1 MKSKVTASLAIA
13 LFAASLAASAAE
25 AQTNRQRLSP
35 AAAAA
40 RAQAAPSARINGQ
53 PQSEKVFEWGKE
65 QGRDPDINVRLM
77 LRRDV
82 HN

>member
-1 MKSKVTASLAIA
+1 MKKVTAIATIA

-25 AQTNRQRLSP
+25 AQTSRQRISP

-40 RAQAAPSARINGQ
+40 RAQAVPSARINGQ
-53 PQSEKVFEWGKE
+53 PQSERVFEWGKD
-65 QGRDPDINVRLM
+65 QGQDPDVNVRLM
-77 LRRDV
+77 LRKDV